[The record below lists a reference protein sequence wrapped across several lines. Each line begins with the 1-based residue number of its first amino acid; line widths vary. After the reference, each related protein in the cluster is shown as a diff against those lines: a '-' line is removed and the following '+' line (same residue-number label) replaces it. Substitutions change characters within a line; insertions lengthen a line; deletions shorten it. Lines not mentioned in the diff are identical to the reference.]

1 MFEKLREKLTGI
13 AKADEEEIVFKKFDE
28 DELDLKSEVKKSEDG
43 EKIDS
48 VTAPAAQKSSI
59 EGNNIELKV
68 LRPESIGEVSV
79 IADHLL
85 SGCTVVLNLEMMD
98 NKSITRMLDFLRG
111 VSYTIDGEI
120 KHVSKATYI
129 ITANGIDITDKD

>member
-13 AKADEEEIVFKKFDE
+13 AKEDEEEIVFKKFE
-28 DELDLKSEVKKSEDG
+28 DDDVPLAEEVAKPEASEELPK
-43 EKIDS
+43 
-48 VTAPAAQKSSI
+48 ASI

-68 LRPESIGEVSV
+68 IRPESVSEVSS

-85 SGCTVVLNLEMMD
+85 AGCTVVLNLELLD
-98 NKSITRMLDFLRG
+98 HKHVTRMLDFLRG
-111 VSYTIDGEI
+111 VTYTIDGEI

-129 ITANGIDITDKD
+129 ITAKGIDIKDTDRD